1 MLSSLFKPSGD
12 FLMINRRMVVL
23 WLFIAITVDGEF
35 PGESVARA
43 QSNGVQASSSPT
55 AQSPV
60 AAGAKASAEIAKKI
74 TAYTLPPEVL
84 AKAKSLARIRFA
96 FRVFS
101 IFYGLWMLWFI
112 LRRKYSAK
120 FRDWAEAASRRR
132 FLQAAIYVPLLA
144 IAISLLSLPLDLFN
158 QVLFKRYGISIQ
170 SWSSWTGDW
179 LKVLM
184 LTIVGGT
191 LMALLLYTIIR
202 RSPQRWWLYF
212 WILAMPI
219 LAFIF
224 FLQPYVIDP
233 MFNEFQPLSA
243 KAPALVP
250 ALQRIALRAGMEIP
264 AERMFWMKASDK
276 EIFCNAYVT
285 GFGASKRIVIWDT
298 CFTTDTTDGIL
309 TTFGHELGHYALGH
323 VWKGLVFSALLA
335 FVLLFLGWRS
345 IGWLL
350 RKFGE
355 RWGIRDVGD
364 WGSLPALLLLI
375 SVFGFFA
382 NVAGNTFSRYGENQA
397 DVYGLEV
404 THGIVADP
412 GQAVAISFQKFGES
426 VFVDPDPNPVYV
438 FLFFDH
444 PTVSERVR
452 LAANYDP
459 WSKSESPQFL
469 K

>member
-12 FLMINRRMVVL
+12 FLMINRRMVAL

-35 PGESVARA
+35 PGVSVARA

-298 CFTTDTTDGIL
+298 CFTTETTDGIL

-412 GQAVAISFQKFGES
+412 GQAIAISFQKFGES

-459 WSKSESPQFL
+459 WSK
-469 K
+469 

>member
-1 MLSSLFKPSGD
+1 
-12 FLMINRRMVVL
+12 MINRRMVVL
-23 WLFIAITVDGEF
+23 ALFMAITVDGEF
-35 PGESVARA
+35 PGESLARG
-43 QSNGVQASSSPT
+43 QSNAVQAGSSPT

-60 AAGAKASAEIAKKI
+60 AAGANASAKVAKKI

-112 LRRKYSAK
+112 LQRKYSAK
-120 FRDWAEAASRRR
+120 FRDWAEAASHRR

-170 SWSSWTGDW
+170 SWGSWTGDW

-219 LAFIF
+219 LVFIF
-224 FLQPYVIDP
+224 FLQPYIIDP

-250 ALQRIALRAGMEIP
+250 ALQRIARRAGMEVP

-382 NVAGNTFSRYGENQA
+382 NVAGNTFSRYDENQA

-404 THGIVADP
+404 THGSVADP

-426 VFVDPDPNPVYV
+426 VFVDPDPNPVYGFLV
-438 FLFFDH
+438 FRSSDGERARAPRRATTRG
-444 PTVSERVR
+444 PTASRR
-452 LAANYDP
+452 N
-459 WSKSESPQFL
+459 F
-469 K
+469 

>member
-1 MLSSLFKPSGD
+1 MLSSIFKPGGD
-12 FLMINRRMVVL
+12 FLMIDRLMVVL
-23 WLFIAITVDGEF
+23 SLFIAITVYGEF
-35 PGESVARA
+35 PGESVPRG
-43 QSNGVQASSSPT
+43 QSNAVQASSSPT
-55 AQSPV
+55 VHSP
-60 AAGAKASAEIAKKI
+60 AAVGAKASAEVAKKI
-74 TAYTLPPEVL
+74 TAYTLPPGVL

-120 FRDWAEAASRRR
+120 FRDWAEAASHRR

-158 QVLFKRYGISIQ
+158 HALFKRYGISIQ
-170 SWSSWTGDW
+170 SWGSWTGDW

-219 LAFIF
+219 LTFIF

-250 ALQRIALRAGMEIP
+250 ALQRIARRAGMEIP

-323 VWKGLVFSALLA
+323 VWKGLVFFSLLA

-364 WGSLPALLLLI
+364 WGSLPALLLLL

-382 NVAGNTFSRYGENQA
+382 NVAGNTFSRYDENQA

-452 LAANYDP
+452 LAASYDP